1 MVEGS
6 KTRICFILTHLPQGG
21 AERQT
26 INLIRGLNPSY
37 YDITL
42 LLYAGDSLFYREV
55 LDLPVR
61 LITNRSS
68 SGNKIHRNIENALF
82 LRRALR
88 KHNFDILHTLLA
100 HNGFWVRLLAPAK
113 YKNRI
118 IYSIRN
124 DIYDN
129 PRIFLLFEKLLIRNT
144 FVVTNSQKVLRQFR
158 EYIGPNHQDRTRLIY
173 NGFETLR
180 FKNDRPSIV
189 SDELILGTVGRQS
202 SQKNQIQIIE
212 AVAELRPEYPVH
224 LFVIGDKAQDMG
236 KANEDYVRVHRLEDH
251 ITILDS
257 QPGIEAYYKR
267 FNIFVL
273 SSVYESCPNVLFE
286 AMLAKCL
293 CIVSSRANTDLFIR
307 DGENGL
313 VYDGSLNMLKEKIIQ
328 AISLVRNGQHLKLVE
343 KASQYADENFSMERM
358 IGSYEEIYNQIMAR
372 C

>member
-1 MVEGS
+1 MEGS

-26 INLIRGLNPSY
+26 INLIRGLNPNI

-42 LLYAGDSLFYREV
+42 LLYAGDFLFYREV

-61 LITNRSS
+61 LITNQSS
-68 SGNKIHRNIENALF
+68 SGNKVKRNIKNALF

-88 KHNFDILHTLLA
+88 KDNFDILHTLLA
-100 HNGFWVRLLAPAK
+100 HNGFWVRLLAPTR
-113 YKNRI
+113 YRSRI

-129 PRIFLLFEKLLIRNT
+129 PRIFLLFEKLFISKT
-144 FVVTNSQKVLRQFR
+144 YVVTNSQKVLTQFR
-158 EYIGPNHQDRTRLIY
+158 EYIGPNHVSKTRLIY
-173 NGFETLR
+173 NGFETGR
-180 FKNDRPSIV
+180 FKTDRPSIV
-189 SDELILGTVGRQS
+189 RDEIILGTVGRQT
-202 SQKNQIQIIE
+202 SQKNQMQIIE
-212 AVAELRPEYPVH
+212 AVAKLGPEYLVH

-236 KANEDYVRVHRLEDH
+236 KANEDYVRVNRLEDH
-251 ITILDS
+251 VTILDS

-267 FNIFVL
+267 FNIFIL

-328 AISLVRNGQHLKLVE
+328 AYSLVRNDQHLKLVE
-343 KASQYADENFSMERM
+343 KASQYAEENFSMERM
-358 IGSYEEIYNQIMAR
+358 IGSYEELYDKIVES